1 MISSADFNWSPPRGL
16 GAVGTA
22 QSTRGGGLNPGTG
35 RGTVKIVS
43 DRSHGRQRSV
53 PLAVSVQKLG
63 RLRSGSRGRRQ
74 AAEDQHKNAPYQPAR
89 PQPAAPQTPPH
100 PRTTDQPATAATP
113 RYDSEKPAAAQPC
126 TTASQQPP
134 GKAHHRKL
142 NRNSAAP
149 LPIPSGKTKRHR
161 PTRPHRMITDP
172 TPWVSVLGGQAH
184 TRSRRPHQRRTQVP
198 RPPTWTRVPLVK
210 SGGSHDPPP
219 SQRPADVTVPPRWTG
234 PSPSSARS
242 TPTAEAASRT
252 RPTRPPFW
260 APAVAPRAKQDDF
273 SCRGL
278 PIGMTRLPLPARRL
292 LALTGTNT

>member
-1 MISSADFNWSPPRGL
+1 VKRPRWL
-16 GAVGTA
+16 
-22 QSTRGGGLNPGTG
+22 RGRLD
-35 RGTVKIVS
+35 
-43 DRSHGRQRSV
+43 DRSITD
-53 PLAVSVQKLG
+53 PI
-63 RLRSGSRGRRQ
+63 
-74 AAEDQHKNAPYQPAR
+74 
-89 PQPAAPQTPPH
+89 
-100 PRTTDQPATAATP
+100 TTSCVGATAACVASGHGGVLRVSSTSGTP
-113 RYDSEKPAAAQPC
+113 AGDCRISLTRGATTATTESEQPC

-134 GKAHHRKL
+134 GRAHPRKL

-161 PTRPHRMITDP
+161 LNRSSNRATNSKPSHRLH
-172 TPWVSVLGGQAH
+172 TPARDEPP

-210 SGGSHDPPP
+210 SGGSHDPTP

-260 APAVAPRAKQDDF
+260 APAVAPRAEQDGF

-292 LALTGTNT
+292 LALTGTNTLGDKASTRCSKTPSGNQTPK